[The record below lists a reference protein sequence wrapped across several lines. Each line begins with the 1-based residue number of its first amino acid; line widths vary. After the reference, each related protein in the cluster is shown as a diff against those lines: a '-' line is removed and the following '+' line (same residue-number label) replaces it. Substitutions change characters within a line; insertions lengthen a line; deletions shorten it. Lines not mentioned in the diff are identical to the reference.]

1 MLKKKDIV
9 LLQVKKFLY
18 LPIHEKTENLKHL

>member
-1 MLKKKDIV
+1 MLKKNIV
-9 LLQVKKFLY
+9 LLQVKKSLY